1 MRPLDWSP
9 EIAHYYRDD
18 ARPGEELCLV
28 PDAVLNYVH
37 TAAKQRTLL
46 TFFVEVDRTQ
56 MTIARLAQKLHAYAA
71 YHEYAPQPQTAK
83 GNRGPR
89 RQAAVPAW
97 RYRYPAFPRLLLV
110 LTGASEDRLARRIA
124 DLRSLAASDPALAS
138 TPLRAGV
145 TTLERLRDCGP
156 FESIFTPILGTA
168 DLVGAWL
175 RTPLS
180 AAA

>member
-1 MRPLDWSP
+1 
-9 EIAHYYRDD
+9 
-18 ARPGEELCLV
+18 
-28 PDAVLNYVH
+28 
-37 TAAKQRTLL
+37 
-46 TFFVEVDRTQ
+46 

-83 GNRGPR
+83 GKRGPR